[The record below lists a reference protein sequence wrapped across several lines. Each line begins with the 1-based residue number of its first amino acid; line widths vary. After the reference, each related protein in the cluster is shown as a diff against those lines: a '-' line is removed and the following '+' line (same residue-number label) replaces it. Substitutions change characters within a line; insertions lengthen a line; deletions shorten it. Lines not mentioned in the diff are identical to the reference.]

1 MARPPSPGL
10 TDAELRVMRVLWEQK
25 RATVGNVVEHLAGP
39 HTLAYNTVLTTL
51 GILERKGYVTH
62 EKDGRAFAY
71 RPVVNQSEARHSA
84 LSQVL
89 KRFFGTDRVR
99 FRNCSMTLPAGQ
111 KCTDATPR
119 LRSFRSFTEAAN
131 ENGLSRILIG
141 IHFRRST
148 LWRQSQRCG

>member
-10 TDAELRVMRVLWEQK
+10 TDAELRVMRVLWELK
-25 RATVGNVVEHLAGP
+25 RATVGNVVERLTGT

-71 RPVVNQSEARHSA
+71 LPVVDQSEARQSA

-89 KRFFGTDRVR
+89 NRFFDDSPRLLVLDLLGHERTDADELRRVR
-99 FRNCSMTLPAGQ
+99 ELIEQAPPETGS
-111 KCTDATPR
+111 ATR
-119 LRSFRSFTEAAN
+119 K
-131 ENGLSRILIG
+131 
-141 IHFRRST
+141 RR
-148 LWRQSQRCG
+148 RKP

>member
-71 RPVVNQSEARHSA
+71 RPVVDQSEARQSA

-89 KRFFGTDRVR
+89 NRFFDDSPRLLVLDLLGHER
-99 FRNCSMTLPAGQ
+99 
-111 KCTDATPR
+111 TDADE
-119 LRSFRSFTEAAN
+119 LRHVRE
-131 ENGLSRILIG
+131 LIEQAPPDAG
-141 IHFRRST
+141 DATRKRKRR
-148 LWRQSQRCG
+148 R